1 MVGITSACVDFA
13 MDAKERMWKVL
24 KRARGMFR
32 IPIKK
37 RIAPS
42 PAMLD
47 CLGQYARRFVQ
58 DG

>member
-1 MVGITSACVDFA
+1 
-13 MDAKERMWKVL
+13 MWKVL